1 MIDTDA
7 VRAEVAEHLWRYL
20 SAAAV
25 ASPAQLRLEDIPILR
40 RGDVSA
46 VRARAAAAVLQAID
60 AERALESIDDVLRR
74 LPTSISFERQELQGQ
89 VSGRVDWTAT
99 RSRQIVEP
107 STFICRVP
115 KRSSD
120 LPLNRS
126 LRAII
131 EGYLRCAEEVLG
143 TVRRPGWGK
152 SLVEIVG
159 GENRLH
165 FLSTLLRAQLLHA
178 KVADI
183 RPASIFELSRVEKL
197 VGMGLDPIFA
207 RPEVLGGISR
217 TPSTMELFAL
227 LTQHFL
233 APAKSDQL
241 FEMLVATRIVR
252 AMEDSGLRPS
262 PWHFLSADQPFAEMV
277 DEENQT
283 WLVYWQRSHWTLDQV
298 EIQSSSRYAETRE
311 NAGLAKASLRPDV
324 VIVTPNRE
332 PVLVEAKYTATES
345 GSREHAGIVE
355 MMAYVYDMGPV
366 ADQRKSPIGVVVAHG
381 SAAVVSDQRIVVCD
395 ESPESLRVFFEKVR
409 DKTKAVEPASAR
421 SISES
426 SNSPVV
432 NFGSA

>member
-1 MIDTDA
+1 MIDADA

-25 ASPAQLRLEDIPILR
+25 ASPAQLRLEDVPLLR

-46 VRARAAAAVLQAID
+46 IRARAAAAILQAVD

-74 LPTSISFERQELQGQ
+74 LPTSISFERRELQGHI
-89 VSGRVDWTAT
+89 SGRVDWTAT
-99 RSRQIVEP
+99 KTRQVVDP

-131 EGYLRCAEEVLG
+131 EGYLRCVEEVLS
-143 TVRRPGWGK
+143 TARQPGWGK
-152 SLVEIVG
+152 SLVGIVG
-159 GENRLH
+159 GENRLRALAAH
-165 FLSTLLRAQLLHA
+165 LRSQLIHP
-178 KVADI
+178 KMADI
-183 RPASIFELSRVEKL
+183 RAARIVELSHLEKL
-197 VGMGLDPIFA
+197 IAMGLDPVFA
-207 RPEVLGGISR
+207 RPEVFGGISHSP
-217 TPSTMELFAL
+217 TTMELFAL

-252 AMEDSGLRPS
+252 AMEESGLRPS

-277 DEENQT
+277 DEEDRT
-283 WLVYWQRSHWTLDQV
+283 WLVYWQRSHWTLNQV
-298 EIQSSSRYAETRE
+298 EIITSSRYAETRE
-311 NAGLAKASLRPDV
+311 NAGLTKASLRPDV

-332 PVLVEAKYTATES
+332 PVLIEAKYTAAEV

-355 MMAYVYDMGPV
+355 MMAYLYDLGT
-366 ADQRKSPIGVVVAHG
+366 AIDQRRSPIGIVVAHG
-381 SAAVVSDQRIVVCD
+381 SNAVVGDGRILVCD
-395 ESPESLRVFFEKVR
+395 ESETSLRGVVS
-409 DKTKAVEPASAR
+409 AVLRTAEETR
-421 SISES
+421 IE
-426 SNSPVV
+426 N
-432 NFGSA
+432 